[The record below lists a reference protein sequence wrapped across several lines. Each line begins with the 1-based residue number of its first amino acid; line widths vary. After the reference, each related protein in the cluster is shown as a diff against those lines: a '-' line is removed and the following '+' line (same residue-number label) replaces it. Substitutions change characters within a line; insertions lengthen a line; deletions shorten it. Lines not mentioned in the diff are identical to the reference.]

1 MEGVSVCVTEGGE
14 LRGGGLDDELHSQC
28 GETENKFK

>member
-1 MEGVSVCVTEGGE
+1 MEGVSVCVI
-14 LRGGGLDDELHSQC
+14 GGGGVGEDGLDAELHSQC